1 MKMVRNKQGNIKKL
15 IFIRHAKAEDQVE
28 EITDFERSL
37 TLRGKSQS
45 KLMAQLLASKEK
57 GLGLVIT
64 SPAFRAI
71 ETAMIFGKEFKINPD
86 SLKICSDLYSMFER
100 NSYIAFFSSQSDETD
115 TITLFGHNPL
125 ISAMPAFFSA
135 DETEDLPKSGVLCL
149 TFQAESWSS
158 LKQAGGKIKY
168 FLTPKSLV

>member
-1 MKMVRNKQGNIKKL
+1 MKPVRNKQNNIKKL
-15 IFIRHAKAEDQVE
+15 IFVRHGKAEDQVTG
-28 EITDFERSL
+28 ITDFERSL

-57 GLGLVIT
+57 DLGLVIT

-71 ETAMIFGKEFKINPD
+71 ETAMIFGKEFKINHD
-86 SLKICSDLYSMFER
+86 SIKICSDLYLIFEPD
-100 NSYIAFFSSQSDETD
+100 SYISFFSSQSDETD

-158 LKQAGGKIKY
+158 LKQAGGKINY
-168 FLTPKSLV
+168 FLTPKSLI

>member
-1 MKMVRNKQGNIKKL
+1 MKTVRNKQGNIKKL
-15 IFIRHAKAEDQVE
+15 IFVRHGKAEDQAA

-45 KLMAQLLASKEK
+45 RLMAQLLVSKEK
-57 GLGLVIT
+57 DLGLVVT

-86 SLKICSDLYSMFER
+86 DIKVCSDLYSMFKPD
-100 NSYIAFFSSQSDETD
+100 SYISFFSSLGDGTD

-135 DETEDLPKSGVLCL
+135 DETEDLPKTGVLCL

-158 LKQAGGKIKY
+158 IRKAGGKIQY
-168 FLTPKSLV
+168 FLTPKSLL